1 MKELHKSPKIVCS
14 RAYNTLGT
22 AAEGNAAAVFLYCAV
37 SMGRGKT
44 AVINENTPR
53 LETERLILRKFDEND
68 LDDML
73 LLYGDET
80 VNTYLPWF
88 PMKTRME
95 VLNYLHNTIFPCY
108 QKPMAYTYAVALK
121 RDNRVIGYVHVNDLG
136 GSNDIGYALRKEFW
150 HKGITCE
157 ACAAVVE
164 RLKQA
169 AVPFI
174 TATHDINNPNSGKVM
189 RKLGMSYRYS
199 YIERWQPKNI
209 LVTFRMYQLNL
220 DGAER
225 LYTGYQQKYPFF
237 VEQIS

>member
-1 MKELHKSPKIVCS
+1 
-14 RAYNTLGT
+14 
-22 AAEGNAAAVFLYCAV
+22 
-37 SMGRGKT
+37 MGRGKT

-95 VLNYLHNTIFPCY
+95 VLNYLHNTIFPWLS
-108 QKPMAYTYAVALK
+108 KAYGVHLRSRFETG
-121 RDNRVIGYVHVNDLG
+121 NRVIGYVHVNDLG
-136 GSNDIGYALRKEFW
+136 GSNDIGNALRKEFW

-199 YIERWQPKNI
+199 YK
-209 LVTFRMYQLNL
+209 
-220 DGAER
+220 G
-225 LYTGYQQKYPFF
+225 GSQK
-237 VEQIS
+237 ISW